1 MPFTTFEVLWIL
13 SFGDWLAVILT
24 TGPACF
30 RFIVSKTIGTA
41 RNGDSRS
48 DRSIPMRSHI
58 SRRCNRIRDLIQS
71 DPFLRSFK
79 NSTREINNKLIN
91 VTESITRGASFSG
104 SGQLLI
110 PYEVVEGNIKDG
122 AVVVEYADPP
132 EACVNMEFKFAFR
145 IMFERGLISDTEDF
159 AVGVFSTKSS
169 MLSR

>member
-1 MPFTTFEVLWIL
+1 
-13 SFGDWLAVILT
+13 
-24 TGPACF
+24 
-30 RFIVSKTIGTA
+30 
-41 RNGDSRS
+41 
-48 DRSIPMRSHI
+48 MRSHI